1 MSEVMKVV
9 IMGCG
14 RVGGRLAGLLA
25 TEGHEVS
32 ILDLEDYS
40 FRRLPPEFKGT
51 ALVGNGT
58 DEDALKKA
66 GIEKADAFVALTQ
79 GDNRNIMACQIAKH
93 IFNVPRVLCRTYDPL
108 RQELFSSLGIE
119 TFSPTTIFAQM
130 LKEQL
135 LKEKTKKEKKGK

>member
-1 MSEVMKVV
+1 MKLV

-14 RVGGRLAGLLA
+14 RVGGRLAGLLDV
-25 TEGHEVS
+25 EGHKVT
-32 ILDLEDYS
+32 ILDIDDYS
-40 FRRLPPEFKGT
+40 FRRLPPEFGGN

-58 DEDALKKA
+58 DEAALKKA
-66 GIEKADAFVALTQ
+66 GIEAADVFIALTQ

-108 RQELFSSLGIE
+108 RQELFGSLGIE

-130 LKEQL
+130 LKEKL
-135 LKEKTKKEKKGK
+135 SGEKPEGEKKAK